1 MVTWETSHIYDGQ
14 TGLLEFFFNHIDV
27 TEENIRKYL
36 HIFRNY
42 GYRNKLYNMHEKDN
56 ILESI
61 IYSNLNNSEKIEVL
75 SCVDISR
82 KYRKAVS
89 KIINEYLNSE
99 ESKEYGKAYD
109 AVHTLMQRI

>member
-1 MVTWETSHIYDGQ
+1 MVTWEASHIYDEQ
-14 TGLLEFFFNHIDV
+14 IALLEFFFNNIEV

-36 HIFRNY
+36 HIFYDY
-42 GYRNKLYNMHEKDN
+42 GYRNKLYNMYEKDN
-56 ILESI
+56 ILELI
-61 IYSNLNNSEKIEVL
+61 NYSNLRNSEKIELL

-99 ESKEYGKAYD
+99 ESKEYGRAYD
-109 AVHTLMQRI
+109 AVHALMQRI